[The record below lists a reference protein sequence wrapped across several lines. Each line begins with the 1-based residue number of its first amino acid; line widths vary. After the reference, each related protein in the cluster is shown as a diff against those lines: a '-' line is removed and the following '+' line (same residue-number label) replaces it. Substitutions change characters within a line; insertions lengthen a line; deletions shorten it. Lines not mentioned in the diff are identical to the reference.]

1 MSSSIEQRQKFIRYW
16 KETTGETE
24 VDMKR
29 VSKLAL
35 EMGWKPP
42 PTQTAEERMEK
53 LFKTAAKGDIRHD
66 EKTGR
71 PYHGYHAYPKMLA
84 DGQFVFSY
92 IDIDDPKTRPQNFK
106 KACVMR
112 REQSVD
118 DLFALFLDQTH
129 WNETRSAEQQ
139 VEMLPADL
147 DFDIQ
152 LRLAAMDKKPKAA

>member
-1 MSSSIEQRQKFIRYW
+1 MSSTEKRQSFIRYW
-16 KETTGETE
+16 KEKTGETE
-24 VDMKR
+24 VDMHE
-29 VSKLAL
+29 VAKLAL
-35 EMGWKPP
+35 KMGWTAPP
-42 PTQTAEERMEK
+42 QSTPEDRLAK
-53 LFKTAAKGDIRHD
+53 LFKVAAKQDIRHD
-66 EKTGR
+66 RKTGR
-71 PYHGYHAYPKMLA
+71 PYHGYHAYPKMTVE
-84 DGQFVFSY
+84 GQYVFSY

-129 WNETRSAEQQ
+129 WNKTRPAEQQ

-152 LRLAAMDKKPKAA
+152 LRLAAMDKKPEAA